1 MPFCMEFSMK
11 DHKILIVDDEIVS
24 LRMTDNILA
33 TEYTTICASSG
44 KEAISIIEKDQPD
57 LILSDLRMPEID
69 GFKLR
74 LIVQEDMGMNIP
86 FMFMTAD
93 KKDETESKGFAI
105 GALDYI
111 RKPFRADVLLKR
123 VANIFSNLEQIKGL
137 KQAVGTDPMTGL
149 LNKMASRE
157 EIGKICKKYGGA
169 LMMVDLDNFKPVNDI
184 YGHDMGDK
192 VLIRFAQIL
201 CAAIRSTDI
210 AGRMGGDE
218 FVIYCKNINR
228 EEIIR
233 QKSEFINTELLKSAK
248 ELMGED
254 MTIPLGASIGC
265 VFASSEGK
273 DFDTLFKQ
281 ADKALYEVKQ
291 NGKHGY
297 KVYIDDEDLDTGN
310 GKKNK
315 ALSEAMMLMGERNK
329 GKGAY
334 VLSPDQFRPVYR
346 FINRVVSNYRSRAY
360 VFLYSIEADEGVS
373 AEEAADS
380 FTEMVGGLLRESDV
394 VTRYSKNQTM
404 IILMKT
410 EAGDIKVVTDRIE
423 KKWEDNE
430 FSGKSTI
437 TYEME
442 RFQGK

>member
-1 MPFCMEFSMK
+1 MK
-11 DHKILIVDDEIVS
+11 DHRILIVDDEMIS
-24 LRMTDNILA
+24 LRMTDNILSS
-33 TEYTTICASSG
+33 EYKTVCASSG
-44 KEAISIIEKDQPD
+44 KEALNIVEQDPPD

-74 LIVQEDMGMNIP
+74 FIVQEEMGMNIP

-123 VANIFSNLEQIKGL
+123 VSNIFANLEQIKGL
-137 KQAVGTDPMTGL
+137 KQAAGIDPMTGL
-149 LNKMASRE
+149 LNKMASHE
-157 EIGKICKKYGGA
+157 EIDKICKKHGGA
-169 LMMVDLDNFKPVNDI
+169 LMMVDLDSFKPVNDI

-218 FVIYCKNINR
+218 FIVYCKNISN

-233 QKSEFINTELLKSAK
+233 QKSEFINAEIVKSAK

-265 VFASSEGK
+265 VFAPTEGK
-273 DFDTLFKQ
+273 DFLTLFKK

-297 KVYIDDEDLDTGN
+297 KVYVETESGDKHVNE
-310 GKKNK
+310 KAK
-315 ALSEAMMLMGERNK
+315 ALSAAMMLMGERSPK
-329 GKGAY
+329 KGAM
-334 VLSPDQFRPVYR
+334 VLGTDQFKFVYR
-346 FINRVVSNYRSRAY
+346 FLNRVVTNYKSKAF
-360 VFLYSIEADEGVS
+360 VLLYTVDS
-373 AEEAADS
+373 EEKKNVEETTDG
-380 FTEMVGGLLRESDV
+380 FIEMVSGLLRVSDV
-394 VTRYSKNQTM
+394 ITRYSKNQVM
-404 IILMKT
+404 IVLIKADT
-410 EAGDIKVVTDRIE
+410 GDIKVVTDRIE
-423 KKWEDNE
+423 ENWNSAEISKNY
-430 FSGKSTI
+430 TL

-442 RFQGK
+442 RLSGN